1 MSEIK
6 LEAGQWYRLL
16 DKRIGFCIGQGPKS
30 GEASYDN
37 YPMLLV
43 FNYAGDVYCWYT
55 ISGVSAAEAD
65 DNVVEHL
72 PGCTGFDWVPTPK
85 LQLRE
90 GAWYERADG
99 KIVGPCEPYKNPSWA
114 PEANWKVACRW
125 YSDDGKNPAPE
136 TNLVREVDPPQPPQ
150 RKYRAFAN
158 LKEFLPHRDRFV
170 CINNPNDKYPE
181 LYRVNV
187 FNDHTFWLHSTTGHL
202 YARGLHEYR
211 FADVDANGELVFS
224 PFGVLDQ

>member
-16 DKRIGFCIGQGPKS
+16 DERIGFCIGQGPKN

-43 FNYAGDVYCWYT
+43 FNYAGDVYGWYT
-55 ISGVSAAEAD
+55 IGGVSADEAD
-65 DNVVEHL
+65 DSVVEHL
-72 PGCTGFDWVPTPK
+72 PDCTGFDWMPPPK

-90 GAWYERADG
+90 GAWYEREDG
-99 KIVGPCEPYKNPSWA
+99 KIVGPCAPYRELGSMSGLKPM
-114 PEANWKVACRW
+114 WKIGSYW
-125 YSDDGKNPAPE
+125 YTDDGKNPAAF
-136 TNLVREVDPPQPPQ
+136 THIVREVEPPKP
-150 RKYRAFAN
+150 RYRAFAN

-181 LYRVNV
+181 LYRFNV

-202 YARGLHEYR
+202 YTRGLHEYR